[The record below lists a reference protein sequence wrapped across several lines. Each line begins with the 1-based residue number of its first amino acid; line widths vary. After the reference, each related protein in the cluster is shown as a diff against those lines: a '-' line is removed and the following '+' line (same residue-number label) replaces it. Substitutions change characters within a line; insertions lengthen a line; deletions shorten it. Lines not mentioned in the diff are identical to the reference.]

1 MDLAPATAAQSGVPE
16 RITHNHFVDDSYAA
30 PTAAEQGGGGFDG
43 VLSALNPLQYVPVV
57 GTIYRAITGDRPE
70 PGWRLGGAAVTGF
83 LMGGPVGV
91 VGSMI
96 GVCVEELFQRVVDAA
111 SGAAPPDGRAPDAA
125 TRGTAF
131 AAYRNA
137 LVLEPAAG
145 GVG

>member
-1 MDLAPATAAQSGVPE
+1 MNLAAAARSDLAE
-16 RITHNHFVDDSYAA
+16 RITHNHFVDDSAAA
-30 PTAAEQGGGGFDG
+30 PADAVREGGGFDG
-43 VLSALNPLQYVPVV
+43 VLSGLNPLQYVPVV
-57 GTIYRAITGDRPE
+57 GTIYRAVTGDRPE

-91 VGSMI
+91 VTSMI
-96 GVCVEELFQRVVDAA
+96 GVCLEELFDRVVDAA
-111 SGAAPPDGRAPDAA
+111 SGAGTPDERVPDRAD
-125 TRGTAF
+125 RGSAL